1 MVSTFV
7 SIYNN
12 YVHIHAVDKCISSS
26 MQIANVDS
34 SDDLVCQKPV
44 RRPRI
49 LESESESEMFVSLI
63 SINIYNCLNTDLE
76 CMHACMPISY
86 ID

>member
-1 MVSTFV
+1 
-7 SIYNN
+7 
-12 YVHIHAVDKCISSS
+12 

-63 SINIYNCLNTDLE
+63 SINIYNTDLE